1 MSAAALL
8 AEARA
13 AGLSIRLAD
22 GKAKV
27 AGNPSPDLLARLRE
41 VRAELI
47 ELLRAEEA
55 ELPYPLGW
63 RGWPDEPV
71 ADPAAKIP
79 DLAKAP
85 LGTCRACRFTVPL
98 NTTNLCGKCAYQRSV
113 ELALRGAA

>member
-1 MSAAALL
+1 MSPAALL

-22 GKAKV
+22 GMAKL

-55 ELPYPLGW
+55 ELPYPPGW
-63 RGWPDEPV
+63 QGWPDERV
-71 ADPAAKIP
+71 TDLASEIP

-85 LGTCRACRFTVPL
+85 LGKCRACRFTAPL
-98 NTTNLCGKCAYQRSV
+98 NTTNLCGKCAYQRLV
-113 ELALRGAA
+113 ERALGGGA